1 MAGRFMKIKKVI
13 IPFMT
18 LVVMTSQLAGC
29 ATMSSDEMLKTMQE
43 SPDVSIE
50 YAVPDSGQQILDASD
65 VINVGDQQ
73 FVSGST
79 TNGTGNRASGGVE
92 TTDTEDEQ
100 DIGMIEQQQEVTEL
114 SGVAL
119 EEYFQLA
126 YDSGTSLEGDL
137 ETRISGELD
146 ILVSL
151 VGADDSVKLP
161 GGYADQYRAWRPA
174 EAVDPFTE
182 VNETVYATG
191 TVNLRSGPSTAHDK
205 VGSLNKSD
213 SVTRVGIGTAEA
225 EGWSRIQLSDGS
237 LVYVSNKYLSTTKP
251 VVQQQQTSK
260 PSGGGNTTTQGGG
273 QQQTPPQQQTSGSSD
288 PDMAEIEQAMKERLL
303 RDREEAKANGANF
316 GGGDPLSNEDIE
328 KIGEALNTGLMP

>member
-1 MAGRFMKIKKVI
+1 MKKALIYALALALALSLTACGQPKAEQPTDPAPSTSAPEPIATPEPIKDTA
-13 IPFMT
+13 PEPEPEQT
-18 LVVMTSQLAGC
+18 PA
-29 ATMSSDEMLKTMQE
+29 A
-43 SPDVSIE
+43 P
-50 YAVPDSGQQILDASD
+50 
-65 VINVGDQQ
+65 
-73 FVSGST
+73 
-79 TNGTGNRASGGVE
+79 VE
-92 TTDTEDEQ
+92 TEDTQPPEETESQEDE
-100 DIGMIEQQQEVTEL
+100 V
-114 SGVAL
+114 
-119 EEYFQLA
+119 QL
-126 YDSGTSLEGDL
+126 
-137 ETRISGELD
+137 
-146 ILVSL
+146 
-151 VGADDSVKLP
+151 
-161 GGYADQYRAWRPA
+161 
-174 EAVDPFTE
+174 FTD

-260 PSGGGNTTTQGGG
+260 PSSGGNTTTQGGG

-288 PDMAEIEQAMKERLL
+288 PDMAEIEQAMKEQLL
-303 RDREEAKANGANF
+303 KDREEAKANGANF

>member
-50 YAVPDSGQQILDASD
+50 YATPDEGEQTMDASKT
-65 VINVGDQQ
+65 ITVGDQQ
-73 FVSGST
+73 FVSDSDNSQADSEGES
-79 TNGTGNRASGGVE
+79 
-92 TTDTEDEQ
+92 
-100 DIGMIEQQQEVTEL
+100 DIGMVEQQEAKEL
-114 SGVAL
+114 SGDEL
-119 EEYFQLA
+119 HNYFQLA
-126 YDSGTSLEGDL
+126 YDSGASIEGDL
-137 ETRISGELD
+137 ETRILGELD
-146 ILVSL
+146 ILNSL
-151 VGADDSVKLP
+151 VDADDSVKLP
-161 GGYADQYRAWRPA
+161 GSYADQYRTWRPA

-237 LVYVSNKYLSTTKP
+237 TVYVSNKYLSTTKP

-260 PSGGGNTTTQGGG
+260 PSSGGNTTTQGGG

-288 PDMAEIEQAMKERLL
+288 PDMAEIEQAMKEQLL
-303 RDREEAKANGANF
+303 KDREEAKANGANF

>member
-50 YAVPDSGQQILDASD
+50 YATPDEGEQTMDASKT
-65 VINVGDQQ
+65 ITVGDQQ
-73 FVSGST
+73 FVSDSDNSQADSEGES
-79 TNGTGNRASGGVE
+79 
-92 TTDTEDEQ
+92 
-100 DIGMIEQQQEVTEL
+100 DIGMVEQQEAKEL
-114 SGVAL
+114 SGDEL
-119 EEYFQLA
+119 HNYFQLA

-260 PSGGGNTTTQGGG
+260 PSSGQQSKPSGGQQSKPSESTQQQQTQQTETPPSTERPSIRQQLEALESQGYTTGGGNNTY
-273 QQQTPPQQQTSGSSD
+273 SD
-288 PDMAEIEQAMKERLL
+288 AEK
-303 RDREEAKANGANF
+303 
-316 GGGDPLSNEDIE
+316 
-328 KIGEALNTGLMP
+328 EALGKLLNGG